1 MLLQPQ
7 LSTTLGVSRFLL
19 KAWLIL
25 NLATGVGLLVMLAA
39 TFPFEPVF
47 FEFFSKKPPRID
59 PGLLVPTLRVWM
71 VLALP
76 MVAAFHILL
85 GRLLAVVETVRSGNP
100 FVAENAVRLKTI
112 AWCVLVT
119 QLLELVF
126 GALAATVNAAGSN
139 LPPWKFSM
147 TGWVAVVLLYVL
159 ARVFEEGTHLR
170 DDLEAMI

>member
-1 MLLQPQ
+1 MLQPQ
-7 LSTTLGVSRFLL
+7 ISAALRVSRFLL

-47 FEFFSKKPPRID
+47 FEFFSKKPARID
-59 PGLLVPTLRVWM
+59 PGELIPTLRAWM

-76 MVAAFHILL
+76 LVAAFHILL
-85 GRLLAVVETVRSGNP
+85 ERLLAVVDTVRSGDP

-126 GALAATVNAAGSN
+126 GVMAATMNAAGSN
-139 LPPWKFSM
+139 VPWKFSM
-147 TGWVAVVLLYVL
+147 TGWVAVVLLFVL